1 MFVNKLFT
9 YSRALILKHK
19 RFFNVKSSTYCF
31 HVKTKILGDF
41 QICISVPLENEITEV
56 DYWYALSILSPE
68 TDYEIHLKRNLG
80 SYFDKNDNQFHLRH
94 GKGT

>member
-1 MFVNKLFT
+1 MYL
-9 YSRALILKHK
+9 L
-19 RFFNVKSSTYCF
+19 
-31 HVKTKILGDF
+31 
-41 QICISVPLENEITEV
+41 NEITEV